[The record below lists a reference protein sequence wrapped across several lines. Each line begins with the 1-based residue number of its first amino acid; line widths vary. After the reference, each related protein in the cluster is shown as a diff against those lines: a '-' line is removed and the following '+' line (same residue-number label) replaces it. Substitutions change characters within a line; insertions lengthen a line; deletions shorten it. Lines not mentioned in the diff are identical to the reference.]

1 MPGGDPLW
9 YCHACNAE
17 MRPIVMTPEPLC
29 ASCHSSFIEQLS
41 SSDTP
46 NEDDPRAFNAM
57 GRLFEQAAGNREHGG
72 EGHNIGLAIDPVGQL
87 LGAVLGM
94 RNLGPGTPSRGSPRS
109 TSPEPRPATSRGS
122 SMNIQSS
129 RETRNNEGGR
139 SRSTG
144 HFMFRSNSGSGGG
157 GLFGG
162 FGRREENRQEP
173 PGLDELLAGLMANA
187 QGPDTNRGDNAGRPP
202 PMLQN
207 LVMGLLG
214 AGIAQ
219 PGVGAGSGG
228 NGRWGD
234 YVLNQE
240 ALDQIITQ
248 LMDAN
253 HAAPVPVPEEM
264 ISTWPRT
271 ILTPDNPLED
281 QDCAVCKESFKYEP
295 PEPNQSQPNDNPEP
309 QEAVT
314 LPCKHSFHVEC
325 IEPWVKVKGTCPVCR
340 FELVPQ
346 AQRQDNNT
354 PGGSSGSGRRNSSGN
369 NDGRGVQDN
378 NTPGGGGGGSSGS
391 GRRNSSGNNDGRGG
405 TPMMPGAY
413 YELD

>member
-17 MRPIVMTPEPLC
+17 MRPAVMSPEPLC
-29 ASCHSSFIEQLS
+29 ASCNSPFIEQLANS
-41 SSDTP
+41 EEP

-57 GRLFEQAAGNREHGG
+57 GRLFEQAAMAHDGDQERSGAAP
-72 EGHNIGLAIDPVGQL
+72 NIGLAIDPIGRL

-94 RNLGPGTPSRGSPRS
+94 GSLGPETPPRVSSRPVSPDQGSRH
-109 TSPEPRPATSRGS
+109 TSR
-122 SMNIQSS
+122 QSTIHVTRDSWS
-129 RETRNNEGGR
+129 REGGR
-139 SRSTG
+139 SQSRM
-144 HFMFRSNSGSGGG
+144 HFSSGNGGGSGG

-162 FGRREENRQEP
+162 FGRRDERQEQGGPEP
-173 PGLDELLAGLMANA
+173 PRLDELLASLMAEGPNA
-187 QGPDTNRGDNAGRPP
+187 NQGDNRGRPA
-202 PMLQN
+202 PMLQQM
-207 LVMGLLG
+207 LMGLLG

-219 PGVGAGSGG
+219 PGVGVGSGG

-253 HAAPVPVPEEM
+253 HAVPVPVPEDM

-281 QDCAVCKESFKYEP
+281 QDCAVCKDSFKYEP
-295 PEPNQSQPNDNPEP
+295 PEPNPSQPQSNESPEP

-346 AQRQDNNT
+346 AGRREQENNT
-354 PGGSSGSGRRNSSGN
+354 PGGSGN
-369 NDGRGVQDN
+369 
-378 NTPGGGGGGSSGS
+378 TGGTSGSSGP
-391 GRRNSSGNNDGRGG
+391 GRMNSDGNSREGGG
-405 TPMMPGAY
+405 TPIVPGAY
-413 YELD
+413 YDLD